1 MTQFVHYVGHAEHFT
16 SRQKTDTM
24 NEICNEMA
32 ADGFQLFSV
41 LPDIGGDGTTVGL
54 WLFFNSGNAEPA
66 RRPMFRE
73 PSFARA

>member
-24 NEICNEMA
+24 NDICNEMA
-32 ADGFQLFSV
+32 ADGLQLFSV
-41 LPDIGGDGTTVGL
+41 IPDVGGDGTTVGL
-54 WLFFNSGNAEPA
+54 WLFFNSSGTDVI

-73 PSFARA
+73 PAFSGA